1 MKYPRL
7 YSSLD
12 EFEKME
18 LRHGST
24 DWSMDQ
30 FFDEVL
36 REDLGFCDDFEDDE
50 EEEDY

>member
-7 YSSLD
+7 YNSLD

-24 DWSMDQ
+24 DWSIDQ
-30 FFDEVL
+30 FFDEVM
-36 REDLGFCDDFEDDE
+36 REDTGFRDEGDDE

>member
-12 EFEKME
+12 EFERME
-18 LRHGST
+18 LRNGSV
-24 DWSMDQ
+24 DWRVGE
-30 FFDEVL
+30 FFEEVL
-36 REDLGFCDDFEDDE
+36 DECIVEEYDDE